1 MSGVLPLALDGK
13 FAFLATHQPS
23 VAWCFN
29 NNMLRVA
36 QAGLVGELSYG
47 VWPTAADGAG
57 MPRNC
62 ACCALSWAESGGGR
76 ADWVVLGRVA
86 CDGAD
91 VIVLL
96 EDDSDGEERVK
107 VTGVVDCEVAGAVP
121 REFPDGADQ
130 GGRRQCPPGLGRR
143 RDGRTRIR
151 AGGSS
156 RTP

>member
-107 VTGVVDCEVAGAVP
+107 VTGVVNVP
-121 REFPDGADQ
+121 TAQIKVGGDSVLPVWVDDAMDGHAFVRV
-130 GGRRQCPPGLGRR
+130 GPPARRKGR
-143 RDGRTRIR
+143 
-151 AGGSS
+151 
-156 RTP
+156 